1 MLIVVIVVLA
11 AAATALDFVARDLT
25 ERAVASDVKAATHAQ
40 RATVSISSFPFIYGV
55 AVHGRVDGLD
65 VNVYGVPAGLLSI
78 DEISLDVKGVRI
90 DQHRLL
96 ADRTVSVKSINS
108 ATINVVVK
116 LSSLQN
122 SLASDLGVEVSAPTS
137 QRISFTVHG
146 VTVATIDLTR
156 VPIVPSCALDVTHT
170 GAVYTF
176 SCTVAPVPASVLG
189 ALSKA
194 TGATQ
199 P

>member
-1 MLIVVIVVLA
+1 MVLA
-11 AAATALDFVARDLT
+11 GAATAFDFIARDVT
-25 ERAVASDVKAATHAQ
+25 ERAVASDVKAATHAE

-55 AVHGRVDGLD
+55 AANGRVDGID
-65 VNVYGVPAGLLSI
+65 VSVYGVPAGLLRI
-78 DEISLDVKGVRI
+78 DEINLDVRGVRI

-96 ADRTVSVKSINS
+96 ADRTVSVTSIDS

-137 QRISFTVHG
+137 DRISFVVHG
-146 VTVATIDLTR
+146 VTVASIDLTR
-156 VPIVPSCALDVTHT
+156 VPIVPSCPLDVTHT

-176 SCTVAPVPASVLG
+176 SCTVAPVPASVLA

-194 TGATQ
+194 TGAAQ

>member
-1 MLIVVIVVLA
+1 MVLA
-11 AAATALDFVARDLT
+11 GATTALDFIARDVT
-25 ERAVASDVKAATHAQ
+25 ERAVASDVKAATHAE

-55 AVHGRVDGLD
+55 AANGRVDGID
-65 VNVYGVPAGLLSI
+65 VSVYGVPAGLLRI
-78 DEISLDVKGVRI
+78 DEINLDVRGVRI

-96 ADRTVSVKSINS
+96 ADRTVSVTSIDS

-137 QRISFTVHG
+137 DRISFVVHG
-146 VTVATIDLTR
+146 VTVASIDLTR
-156 VPIVPSCALDVTHT
+156 VPIVPSCPLDVTHT

-176 SCTVAPVPASVLG
+176 SCTVAPVPASVLA

-194 TGATQ
+194 TGAAQ

>member
-1 MLIVVIVVLA
+1 MVLA
-11 AAATALDFVARDLT
+11 GAATAFDFIARDVT
-25 ERAVASDVKAATHAQ
+25 ERAVASDVKAATHAE

-55 AVHGRVDGLD
+55 AANGRVDGID
-65 VNVYGVPAGLLSI
+65 VSVYGVPAGLLRI
-78 DEISLDVKGVRI
+78 DEINLDVRGVRI

-96 ADRTVSVKSINS
+96 ADRTVSVTSIDS

-137 QRISFTVHG
+137 DRISFVVHG
-146 VTVATIDLTR
+146 VTVASIDLTR
-156 VPIVPSCALDVTHT
+156 VPIVPSCPLDVTHT

-176 SCTVAPVPASVLG
+176 RCTVAPVPASVLA

-194 TGATQ
+194 TGAAQ

>member
-1 MLIVVIVVLA
+1 MVLA
-11 AAATALDFVARDLT
+11 GAATALDFIARDVT
-25 ERAVASDVKAATHAQ
+25 ERAVASDVKAATHAE

-55 AVHGRVDGLD
+55 AANGRVDGID
-65 VNVYGVPAGLLSI
+65 VSVYGVPAGLLRI
-78 DEISLDVKGVRI
+78 DEINLDVRGVRI

-96 ADRTVSVKSINS
+96 ADRTVSVTSIDS

-137 QRISFTVHG
+137 DRISFVVHG
-146 VTVATIDLTR
+146 VTVASIDLTR
-156 VPIVPSCALDVTHT
+156 VPIVPSCPLDVTHT

-176 SCTVAPVPASVLG
+176 SCTVAPVPASVLA

-194 TGATQ
+194 TGAAQ